1 MARKLIVEIIGD
13 SSSLEKSFKKTA
25 VGANKFEKSIGQTVR
40 GTAAASGAFRSF
52 GRSLAFAS
60 GGFLA
65 AASFTEL
72 LRGSIEQAG
81 QAAAAQKQLAAQ
93 FRAAGQDL
101 GAYQSQIDATIHR
114 LSALAGIE
122 DDEVKQSFTLA
133 FRATQDVSQ
142 GLRITSIAADVAR
155 ARNISLAQAT
165 LALNKAYGGNVG
177 ALRRL
182 GITIP
187 KTLIGMRALSFVSS
201 RFAGQAQAGTTSQ
214 ERFTA
219 AFKNFEEIIGT
230 AILPSFNKLL
240 DKGARWLNNT
250 DNQRKVQ
257 HAANKTVSTGAK
269 ILGFLGDSI
278 GLVNQGLGPLAHD
291 TKVYTENTIKAAK
304 ATHDFTNSLVFQA
317 KALKQN
323 DFNIAGTTGG
333 GGDFTTQTVRPFRES
348 GTPGASI
355 APSARTGLAA
365 QFRRSQLAL
374 ARALTTA
381 TQADERRVLEQQ
393 AKIIRAALNLTT
405 NLKKRTTLYK
415 ELADVQ
421 NQIAGIDQ
429 KAQDA
434 ADQHAQKLKDA
445 RDKAL
450 AAAKARADKQKA
462 QDAKELALLHGREDR
477 LKTQIKAI
485 QGRFKD
491 QLDAAR
497 QGIGDLFA
505 GPVKADASEIARRT
519 LGLTTAPTGIGA
531 LTANLRA
538 QTSQAAQFQK
548 DINRLVKRG
557 APNELIKE
565 LRAAG
570 VAGAGTQAHTL
581 ATATGPALKAFL
593 TEFGKRE
600 KLALT
605 TTQTI
610 MRSQTVTLTADKVKL
625 EGLKQDIH
633 NHVTVELDGRKI
645 AAETHKWQ
653 VRAQKRTAAQTS
665 GRVAGF
671 GPVVG

>member
-13 SSSLEKSFKKTA
+13 SSSLEKSFKQTSA
-25 VGANKFEKSIGQTVR
+25 GANKFEKDIGRTVR
-40 GTAAASGAFRSF
+40 GSVAASGAFKSL
-52 GRSLAFAS
+52 GRSIAFAS

-65 AASFTEL
+65 GAGITAFLKS
-72 LRGSIEQAG
+72 SIEQAQ
-81 QAAAAQKQLAAQ
+81 QAAVAQKQLSAQ

-101 GAYQSQIDATIHR
+101 GRYQSQIDKSVAS
-114 LSALAGIE
+114 LSHLAGIE
-122 DDEVKQSFTLA
+122 DDEVKASFTLA
-133 FRATQDVSQ
+133 FRATQNVTQ
-142 GLRITSIAADVAR
+142 ALRLTAIGADVAR
-155 ARNISLAQAT
+155 ARHIQLAQAV

-187 KTLIGMRALSFVSS
+187 KSLTGMKALEFVAR
-201 RFAGQAQAGTTSQ
+201 RFAGQARAGTTDQ
-214 ERFTA
+214 ERFA
-219 AFKNFEEIIGT
+219 AALTNTKQIIGT
-230 AILPSFNKLL
+230 ELLPVLDKLL
-240 DKGARWLNNT
+240 RNFTKFLNNPK
-250 DNQRKVQ
+250 NQKKIQ
-257 HAANKTVSTGAK
+257 QDTKKTVSVVGEIAK
-269 ILGFLGDSI
+269 GIAALGGETKKWVDKL
-278 GLVNQGLGPLAHD
+278 HD
-291 TKVYTENTIKAAK
+291 AE
-304 ATHDFTNSLVFQA
+304 
-317 KALKQN
+317 KALKRIN
-323 DFNIAGTTGG
+323 DAVSNRIFGG
-333 GGDFTTQTVRPFRES
+333 GLDPRLGIQPSSTQGQSTSDRRAGLSPGGPGSFAPTSASVAAAAAVAGRP
-348 GTPGASI
+348 
-355 APSARTGLAA
+355 GLHA
-365 QFRRSQLAL
+365 QFVRSQLAL
-374 ARALTTA
+374 AKAQTTA
-381 TQADERRVLEQQ
+381 TQADDRRVLEQQ
-393 AKIIRAALNLTT
+393 RKIILAAIKLTT
-405 NLKKRTTLYK
+405 NLKKRTSLYK
-415 ELADVQ
+415 QLADIQ

-429 KAQDA
+429 NAQDA
-434 ADQHAQKLKDA
+434 ADAHAQKLKDA
-445 RDKAL
+445 RQKAL
-450 AAAKARADKQKA
+450 DAAKRRADAEKA
-462 QDAKELALLHGREDR
+462 QDAKELAALKAREDK
-477 LKTQIKAI
+477 LKTQIEAI
-485 QGRFKD
+485 QGRLKD
-491 QLDAAR
+491 QLDIAR

-625 EGLKQDIH
+625 EGIKQEIH
-633 NHVTVELDGRKI
+633 LHHTTELNGRKI